1 MTTTPNRE
9 QIETHLRALVERLPD
24 DAGLVL
30 TKRRAT
36 GGALGRAADWLVSL
50 DTLDASVDLC
60 AALAPN
66 HDLWVGTTATDED
79 TFAKIRTQG
88 AGKRGGAADAR
99 FLIGTFADVDVAGDG
114 HSKAKLPPSLAEARR
129 ILEVMPEPSI
139 TVATGGGFHPWWLFR
154 KPVRIEEDRDASA
167 ALVDG
172 FVRTLGAEAERLGWG
187 FDDGVGDLARI
198 LRIGGTLNHKTG
210 TPRPVTIEA
219 HNTDDL
225 IGATVRFA
233 ADDLARR
240 ITWRPAERLTTKAPS
255 PTTSSSASTVASSS
269 SAGLGILDACK
280 AARWADLWPS
290 DWQMVGTEAIDGTS
304 VELWRRPGASSDSSV
319 KCWPEGGC
327 MVWSDAIDGL
337 PTGRHSKAD
346 VLAWRIG
353 SDGGTLARHLLG
365 RPASGD
371 PAIPAS
377 VLEAAQAIRGEGDSY
392 LDSIIGSATA
402 SSSPGA
408 SVAIERAE
416 HGFDTLTAAELA
428 AYVDA
433 QGPPLWLFRG
443 VWASEDYGIISGPA
457 KAGKSWICLDAAIA
471 AASGTPWLGRFASDC
486 IGPVLYFAGEGG
498 RRKIVRRGR
507 AIAASRG
514 RRFEDLP
521 LHVYERPPNLSNDV
535 SVALLEATVER
546 IRPVL
551 TIIDPLY
558 LAGGEKMDG
567 AQLARMGEILV
578 RPQVICQAASSAL
591 MVATHNNRQTKASGL
606 AKISG
611 AGPAE
616 WGRIFL
622 LVDHKR
628 TTTSILGETEAK
640 LELEFIGDEIS
651 GSRHVLMRRV
661 WQDDKEDLGSPMHYQ
676 LTWSEEP
683 STPAADLPPHLGVTL
698 HVLEEAGG
706 WLTKTEI
713 LAALRLKSKSL
724 SDSTITNHLRELK
737 QRERIERDSSQM
749 AHAYRVARPNSSAER
764 IEEEPLL

>member
-1 MTTTPNRE
+1 MTTPNRE

-50 DTLDASVDLC
+50 DTLDASVELC

-99 FLIGTFADVDVAGDG
+99 YLIGTFADVDVAGDG
-114 HSKAKLPPSLAEARR
+114 HSKAQLPPSLAEARR

-225 IGATVRFA
+225 IGLTVRYA

-240 ITWRPAERLTTKAPS
+240 ITWRPAERPTTKAPT
-255 PTTSSSASTVASSS
+255 PTTSSSSSTVTSSS

-290 DWQMVGTEAIDGTS
+290 DWQMVGTEAIDGAS

-353 SDGGTLARHLLG
+353 SDGGTLARQLLG
-365 RPASGD
+365 RSASAD

-408 SVAIERAE
+408 SVAIEQAE
-416 HGFDTLTAAELA
+416 RGYPTISSAELRQLVRA
-428 AYVDA
+428 R
-433 QGPPLWLFRG
+433 GPRQWLFQG
-443 VWASEDYGIISGPA
+443 VWTARNYGVIGGVA
-457 KAGKSWICLDAAIA
+457 KKGKTWICLDAAIA
-471 AASGTPWLGRFASDC
+471 AASGTPWLGRFAAETK
-486 IGPVLYFAGEGG
+486 GPVLYFVGEGDEDEILA
-498 RRKIVRRGR
+498 RADAICEDRGLN
-507 AIAASRG
+507 G
-514 RRFEDLP
+514 DDLP
-521 LHVYERPPNLSNDV
+521 IEYRFDVPNLSGDLGRL
-535 SVALLEATVER
+535 ADTIER
-546 IRPVL
+546 VRPVL
-551 TIIDPLY
+551 TIIDPFY
-558 LAGGEKMDG
+558 LAAGEKADT
-567 AQLARMGEILV
+567 AKLVAMGEVLGGLQRV
-578 RPQVICQAASSAL
+578 CQGADSAL
-591 MVATHNNRQTKASGL
+591 MVAAHMNRNPHAKGL
-606 AKISG
+606 MRLSG
-611 AGPAE
+611 AGLAE
-616 WGRIFL
+616 WARVAVLI
-622 LVDHKR
+622 DEKR
-628 TTTSILGETEAK
+628 TKRDEITGRTEAELEVEVAGGGVAGETLRMIRE
-640 LELEFIGDEIS
+640 
-651 GSRHVLMRRV
+651 V
-661 WQDDKEDLGSPMHYQ
+661 WRDDPRDLDSPTHYR
-676 LTWSEEP
+676 LTWSSNP
-683 STPAADLPPHLGVTL
+683 STPADDLPPQLGFTL
-698 HVLEEAGG
+698 SILEKAEG
-706 WLTKTEI
+706 WLTKVEVRS
-713 LAALRLKSKSL
+713 ALRVASRNL
-724 SDSTITNHLRELK
+724 SESTVTNHLRELE
-737 QRERIERDSSQM
+737 QRGRIERDVSQV
-749 AHAYRVARPNSSAER
+749 AHAYRVTRPNPSAER